1 MSIEQEINRNT
12 MTIAELVKAVRE
24 LTEAIK
30 GAGTAAAKA
39 GTAVADFARMAA
51 TPSVVIDGVTDM
63 PQDPQPGCI
72 TYGETRTFAGAPG
85 SFQNMPKEPIE
96 PDTRPFAEVVAE
108 QVVEEAKPI
117 EQGPFFWSHPES
129 SSYGKVETRT
139 ELAALMA
146 GEVCVDEVTAE
157 EYAQLVAADTKPAD
171 ENRYFHDTVHRAA
184 YKIAPTEP
192 LNGLQARAGVE
203 EINAEQYAVL
213 KAEYTKLTDQV
224 IRAANTQ
231 VAKIGSKVADD
242 MRSGRRGSSQPES
255 QEVPDGEFPAT
266 QQDLRPGEVLFTSPN
281 AVPIAG
287 NAKTAPAAATA
298 APVDTPPSAPAAA
311 APSPTAT
318 SSEPPPSAPE
328 PAASPAE
335 APVAEPT
342 WPEVHATLMR
352 LVKTAGCG
360 APQLIALLEDFG
372 VKRPETA
379 LALQTKAVGRF
390 AEIIANA
397 ERRMKGGA
405 A

>member
-12 MTIAELVKAVRE
+12 MTIAELVKAVRD

-39 GTAVADFARMAA
+39 GTAVADFARLAA
-51 TPSVVIDGVTDM
+51 THSVTIDTDRV
-63 PQDPQPGCI
+63 
-72 TYGETRTFAGAPG
+72 GEVSSTKTT
-85 SFQNMPKEPIE
+85 IE
-96 PDTRPFAEVVAE
+96 PDHRPFTEVVAE
-108 QVVEEAKPI
+108 HVATSPEFQNLPKEPSEISI
-117 EQGPFFWSHPES
+117 EQGSFYWSHPES
-129 SSYGKVETRT
+129 GSYGMVKTLA
-139 ELAALMA
+139 ELNATLEAD
-146 GEVCVDEVTAE
+146 GCCQEVSAE
-157 EYAQLVAADTKPAD
+157 QYLQLVAD
-171 ENRYFHDTVHRAA
+171 E
-184 YKIAPTEP
+184 IAPTEP

-224 IRAANTQ
+224 I
-231 VAKIGSKVADD
+231 
-242 MRSGRRGSSQPES
+242 
-255 QEVPDGEFPAT
+255 
-266 QQDLRPGEVLFTSPN
+266 
-281 AVPIAG
+281 AG

-298 APVDTPPSAPAAA
+298 VPVATPPSAPAAA
-311 APSPTAT
+311 APSPTGT
-318 SSEPPPSAPE
+318 NSEPPPSAPE

-335 APVAEPT
+335 PATVAEPT

>member
-39 GTAVADFARMAA
+39 GNAGNAFEKLSATAEANPQVFHTTMKPGVPTTEYATQDIADL
-51 TPSVVIDGVTDM
+51 VTLV
-63 PQDPQPGCI
+63 QQVNS
-72 TYGETRTFAGAPG
+72 GEAPLTA
-85 SFQNMPKEPIE
+85 SPIE
-96 PDTRPFAEVVAE
+96 PDTRPFTEVVAE
-108 QVVEEAKPI
+108 QVVEEA
-117 EQGPFFWSHPES
+117 E
-129 SSYGKVETRT
+129 
-139 ELAALMA
+139 
-146 GEVCVDEVTAE
+146 
-157 EYAQLVAADTKPAD
+157 PAD
-171 ENRYFHDTVHRAA
+171 QNRYFHDTVHRAA

-203 EINAEQYAVL
+203 EINAEQYHVL
-213 KAEYTKLTDQV
+213 KAEYTKLTDRV
-224 IRAANTQ
+224 
-231 VAKIGSKVADD
+231 
-242 MRSGRRGSSQPES
+242 
-255 QEVPDGEFPAT
+255 
-266 QQDLRPGEVLFTSPN
+266 
-281 AVPIAG
+281 IAG
-287 NAKTAPAAATA
+287 NVKAAPAEPTVAPAA
-298 APVDTPPSAPAAA
+298 TPPSAPAAA
-311 APSPTAT
+311 APSPTVT
-318 SSEPPPSAPE
+318 SSEPPWSEPE

-335 APVAEPT
+335 LAPPVAEPL

-397 ERRMKGGA
+397 ELRMKGGA

>member
-30 GAGTAAAKA
+30 GTASAAARAGDAFDKA
-39 GTAVADFARMAA
+39 TTAVTDFARIAA
-51 TPSVVIDGVTDM
+51 PTSVTIDTLD
-63 PQDPQPGCI
+63 
-72 TYGETRTFAGAPG
+72 ETLGA
-85 SFQNMPKEPIE
+85 
-96 PDTRPFAEVVAE
+96 TALC
-108 QVVEEAKPI
+108 KPI
-117 EQGPFFWSHPES
+117 EQGPFFWSHPDSKSFGWLGTREEMRACFAQNR
-129 SSYGKVETRT
+129 GCVEIT
-139 ELAALMA
+139 
-146 GEVCVDEVTAE
+146 GDQYDE
-157 EYAQLVAADTKPAD
+157 LVAADLKADEVKATQPKEPIEPDPRPFTEVVAEQVVEEAQPAD
-171 ENRYFHDTVHRAA
+171 QNRYFHDTVHRAA
-184 YKIAPTEP
+184 YKISPTEP

-224 IRAANTQ
+224 I
-231 VAKIGSKVADD
+231 
-242 MRSGRRGSSQPES
+242 
-255 QEVPDGEFPAT
+255 
-266 QQDLRPGEVLFTSPN
+266 
-281 AVPIAG
+281 AG
-287 NAKTAPAAATA
+287 NVKAAPAEPTA
-298 APVDTPPSAPAAA
+298 APAAA
-311 APSPTAT
+311 APSPTVT
-318 SSEPPPSAPE
+318 SSEPPRSEPE

-335 APVAEPT
+335 LATPVAEPT

-397 ERRMKGGA
+397 ELRMKGGA

>member
-30 GAGTAAAKA
+30 GAGAAA
-39 GTAVADFARMAA
+39 ARMTIDTVQVGEVSSTKATIAPVAA
-51 TPSVVIDGVTDM
+51 TTSGTIIPVPATQRDLR
-63 PQDPQPGCI
+63 PG
-72 TYGETRTFAGAPG
+72 EVLFASPNVA
-85 SFQNMPKEPIE
+85 PIE

-108 QVVEEAKPI
+108 QVVEEAKP
-117 EQGPFFWSHPES
+117 
-129 SSYGKVETRT
+129 
-139 ELAALMA
+139 
-146 GEVCVDEVTAE
+146 
-157 EYAQLVAADTKPAD
+157 ADQS
-171 ENRYFHDTVHRAA
+171 RYFHDTVHRAA

-203 EINAEQYAVL
+203 EINAEQYAAL
-213 KAEYTKLTDQV
+213 KAEYAKPTDQV
-224 IRAANTQ
+224 I
-231 VAKIGSKVADD
+231 
-242 MRSGRRGSSQPES
+242 
-255 QEVPDGEFPAT
+255 
-266 QQDLRPGEVLFTSPN
+266 
-281 AVPIAG
+281 AG
-287 NAKTAPAAATA
+287 NAEA
-298 APVDTPPSAPAAA
+298 APAAA
-311 APSPTAT
+311 APTT
-318 SSEPPPSAPE
+318 TGSEPPPSAPE
-328 PAASPAE
+328 PAAPPAE
-335 APVAEPT
+335 APVAEPS